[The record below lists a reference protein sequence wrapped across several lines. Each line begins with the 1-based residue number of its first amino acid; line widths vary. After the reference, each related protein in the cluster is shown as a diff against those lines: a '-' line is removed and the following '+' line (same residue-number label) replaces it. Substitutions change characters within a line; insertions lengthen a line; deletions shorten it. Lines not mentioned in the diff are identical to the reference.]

1 MMRGLSVN
9 SRSRGRRQIAG
20 RVALTAAII
29 GIAAFQLCGW
39 FGIRFNL
46 SPSLPAGIYVTTK
59 APAGLIEFCPEEPY
73 ASLAIDRG
81 YRDEGTCPDGAMPL
95 LKPIVARTGDVVD
108 VSARGIAV
116 NGALLRNSAP
126 LRVDTK
132 GRPLPAWRF
141 GNYVV
146 APGTVWV
153 ASSYNPRSFDSRY
166 FGPVPISAIRDYVHP
181 LLTGW

>member
-20 RVALTAAII
+20 PVALTAATI
-29 GIAAFQLCGW
+29 GVAVFQLCGW
-39 FGIRFNL
+39 LGIRFNL

-59 APAGLIEFCPEEPY
+59 SPAGLIEFCPEEPY
-73 ASLAIDRG
+73 ASLAINRG

>member
-9 SRSRGRRQIAG
+9 ECSRVRLQIAG
-20 RVALTAAII
+20 RVAVTAAII
-29 GIAAFQLCGW
+29 GIAVFQLCGW
-39 FGIRFNL
+39 LGIRFNL
-46 SPSLPAGIYVTTK
+46 SPSLPAGVYVTTK
-59 APAGLIEFCPEEPY
+59 TPAGLIEFCPEEPY
-73 ASLAIDRG
+73 ASFAIERG
-81 YRDEGTCPDGAMPL
+81 YRDEGTCPDGSMPL
-95 LKPIVARTGDVVD
+95 LKPIVAKAGDVVD

-116 NGALLRNSAP
+116 NGSLLRNSAP

-141 GNYVV
+141 GYYVV

-166 FGPVPISAIRDYVHP
+166 FGPVPISAIRDYVRP
-181 LLTGW
+181 LATGW

>member
-1 MMRGLSVN
+1 MMRGLFDSLCPRVKH
-9 SRSRGRRQIAG
+9 RAAG
-20 RVALTAAII
+20 RVALTAATI
-29 GIAAFQLCGW
+29 GLAVFQLCGW

-116 NGALLRNSAP
+116 NGSLLRNSAP
-126 LRVDTK
+126 LRVDIK

-141 GNYVV
+141 GKYVV

-166 FGPVPISAIRDYVHP
+166 FGPVPISAIRDYVLP